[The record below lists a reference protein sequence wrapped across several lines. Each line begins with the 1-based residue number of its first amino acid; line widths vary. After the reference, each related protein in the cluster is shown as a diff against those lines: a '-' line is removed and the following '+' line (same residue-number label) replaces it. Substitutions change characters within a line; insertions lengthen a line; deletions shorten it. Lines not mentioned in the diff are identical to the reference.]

1 VRFTLIAGSPRNAT
15 GTLEDNLASIRT
27 RLAGV
32 VEAVEGPNE
41 YDASGDPD
49 WAAALR
55 SYQRDLF
62 TRVRRDPALRRLDV
76 VGPSFV
82 RPESRGQAGDLRAS
96 MTLGNLHSYPGGGEP
111 DRGLDGELALA
122 ARVSGDRP
130 VVATE
135 TGYTTASAPSDGR
148 AAVPEAVA
156 ARYVPRLYL
165 EYFRRGIRRTFLYE
179 LVDEKPD
186 PEGTDAEQHFGLL
199 RADFTPK
206 PAFAALGALLRAVG
220 DGAPAGGDVR
230 LAYAVEGGGD
240 ARRLLFARAGGGLS
254 LVLWR
259 EPVPAA
265 SERVTVRL
273 RRSVPRAAVMRG
285 GAAVARYRDT
295 AAIPV
300 DLGADPVVVRLDGTG
315 G

>member
-1 VRFTLIAGSPRNAT
+1 
-15 GTLEDNLASIRT
+15 
-27 RLAGV
+27 V

-49 WAAALR
+49 WAAALGA
-55 SYQRDLF
+55 YQRELF
-62 TRVRRDPALRRLDV
+62 TQVRRDPALRRLDV

-82 RPESRGQAGDLRAS
+82 RAASREEAGDLSAW
-96 MTLGNLHSYPGGGEP
+96 MTHGNLHSYPSGEEP

-135 TGYTTASAPSDGR
+135 TGYTTARAPSDGR
-148 AAVPEAVA
+148 DAVPEAVA
-156 ARYVPRLYL
+156 GRYVPRLYL

-199 RADFTPK
+199 RSDFTPK
-206 PAFAALGALLRAVG
+206 PAFSALRGLLRAVG
-220 DGAPAGGDVR
+220 DGAPAGGDAE
-230 LAYAVEGGGD
+230 LAYAVEGGDD
-240 ARRLLFARAGGGLS
+240 ARSLLFARAGGGLS

-259 EPVPAA
+259 EPVPDGV
-265 SERVTVRL
+265 ERVTVRL
-273 RRSVPRAAVMRG
+273 RRSVAGAAVMRG
-285 GAAVARYRDT
+285 GAVVARHYDT

-300 DLGADPVVVRLDGTG
+300 DLGTDPVVVRLDGTG